1 MFVLNFD
8 YLHSRGCHGKFKY
21 VLTYCFYVYVYKN
34 INVKVMVFC
43 HDVKFELMSVKT
55 QNKIV
60 SCSKKPQHDNLS
72 NKCSNVGKF
81 KLSDVPICFIFRLH
95 MFSFC

>member
-21 VLTYCFYVYVYKN
+21 VLAYCFYVYKN

-43 HDVKFELMSVKT
+43 HDVKIELMCVKT

-60 SCSKKPQHDNLS
+60 SWLKKPQPDILS
-72 NKCSNVGKF
+72 NKCNNVGKF